1 MLSKLGKWLSFQ
13 LIVTKFISAFPQSV
27 YQGGKKLCK
36 QDNGKVLVTKFL
48 TPDYLLPEVRIIPGS

>member
-27 YQGGKKLCK
+27 YQGGKNYANKTT
-36 QDNGKVLVTKFL
+36 GKCSSQNF
-48 TPDYLLPEVRIIPGS
+48 